1 MKHKPFTRILS
12 LLLAVATLASLLT
25 FPASAAT
32 LNNSGSVTIQYL
44 GRKEYLSKSTGG
56 SLSGSS
62 WTYTSNDGLTGTA
75 YCVNWGLAAVSP
87 SKSLTLQEYNR
98 NPQTMGVFANGYP
111 NRTLA
116 QFKELHQDDVRGIA
130 SLTEEEYKYA
140 TQVAVWASCGQLSV
154 PGTAFNAGRAA
165 LVEPTSDAQQIRV
178 YDSIKAMLR
187 LAQGW
192 TKNLYTGMSVRAE
205 EDKDIRGVEVLNE
218 YGLEGA
224 AADHEDGIKK
234 ETINGREYY
243 TRVMY
248 VSSATSTWID
258 GYTTKVYSTDAP
270 QGTIFVAENNSP
282 LETVQENGATCYKV
296 DTSTLRDTN
305 LNSNGAEYYGA
316 FKVCIPVDTA
326 ASEGSFTIKA
336 TGGVGQFNLFLAY
349 NPSATEQSYIVSDP
363 GYTTLDAQAT
373 FKWSG
378 SDIPE
383 NASLQI
389 VKAGAGGSPLEGASF
404 TLTGSG
410 GTVVTGTTDRNGQ
423 VAWTDLP
430 ADETYT
436 LTETSAPDGYQI
448 IAPMNVTLTA
458 GRTEYLTV
466 TDEVERGFTIKKIDA
481 QNRASLQGAVFVFE
495 QIDGTY
501 KTTGTTGFDGTISF
515 EGDELPYGSYR
526 VWEQSAPQGYQKD
539 TRVETVKWDG
549 TRDVTLTFENVRDI
563 GLTIV
568 KKDAY
573 TGVSLPNATF
583 DVYADGQLIT
593 SVTTNDAGEAYV
605 TGIKKEA
612 YIEIVE
618 TSAPTGYVLD
628 QTPHGIHID
637 PYDPA
642 IQNDPVLTVVNH
654 SKASLRIIK
663 MDQQSGNRLPGATF
677 EIYKDTELFDIKT
690 TNDNGEILLYD
701 LEPGTYLVKEVA
713 TDDEH
718 VVDSTPQQIELKAGQ
733 TATQELVFFNSKKP
747 GIHLIKVDSITMKSL
762 PNVRF
767 EFKLVGGSYRQE
779 FVTDINGEIDL
790 SKLTP
795 GAYEVR
801 ELEAPDGYLIDD
813 AVRVVQIN
821 PDEDASFVFTN
832 TPMPSL
838 KLIKTSSDGSRLA
851 GVHFRIARIEDG
863 THYLDRITDEN
874 GEINISDLEPGVYSV
889 KETATVSDHIL
900 DTREYHVELF
910 PGQTSTITIENQ
922 KRPNLIVYKKDAD
935 TGEPIPGTIFL
946 VKAADGHSVDEIK
959 TDSEGKATL
968 DNLLPGVY
976 EISEKSVPSP
986 WLMDADPQLVTLYPN
1001 RDHTVYFENHK
1012 KPTLT
1017 INKVDSVTGSPI
1029 QGAKFQVWYGSNST
1043 TTGELNSLGVFYS
1056 NASGQIVID
1065 NLRDGWYKVTEL
1077 EPAAGFTIKQPA
1089 TQEFYIKG
1097 GESKTVV
1104 FENTPL
1110 NAIVVE
1116 KYDSVTGE
1124 ALPGCTFQ
1132 LKYLGGTSGTGGT
1145 AIGTKVTGINGTA
1158 IWTGLKPGTYVL
1170 EEVDPADGYS
1180 IIQSSETIFLADSG
1194 EQSVVTVRFT
1204 NMPDGTLLIRKVCS
1218 VNPSVTLQDAEF
1230 KITYADG
1237 SVVGDSN
1244 GIYRTDENGEI
1255 RIPGLKP
1262 GKSVV
1267 VTETR
1272 APAGFILDTQSQT
1285 IQIQE
1290 GKTVSLTFK
1299 NQPQGQL
1306 IVQKRDSLTG
1316 QPLSGAEFRITTAA
1330 GCEVGLDGVIGTST
1344 LTQNGLFTTDSNG
1357 EIRITNLAP
1366 GAYVLTEVKAP
1377 AGYVMDTPSTN
1388 VVIGSG
1394 GDTQTVIVT
1403 NTPKGNLV
1411 VEKYDSVTKQPLSG
1425 AQFKITSANGELTPD
1440 NEGLTSSNGLYTTD
1454 ANGQIVLSKL
1464 NPDTYIVTEVK
1475 APDNYQI
1482 DPTPQTVVVNAADT
1496 QTIRFYDDPLCT
1508 LTILKRDAVT
1518 QQPLKGA
1525 EFTVKASDGR
1535 TIGRYTTGTDGTVTV
1550 SGLTPN
1556 ATYVVSETKA
1566 PTGYVLDETPKNIVV
1581 RSGAANTLIF
1591 DDEPATTLIIRKFIE
1606 GTENEPL
1613 SGVAFKVVDGSGAA
1627 VGPDD
1632 GIYYTDKAGEIV
1644 LEGIEPGTTVIA
1656 REIKTVEG
1664 YVLDGTPQ
1672 DILIKAGTVQQLTF
1686 WNKKAGTLVIQKK
1699 DSVSGA
1705 LISGAQFQLTY
1716 ANGGYVDN
1724 DNGHLSS
1731 NGLYTTD
1738 ANGEIRISGITGT
1751 VVAKEIQP
1759 APGYVI
1765 NSATQT
1771 QTVTVNPM
1779 DTQTLVFLNEPLC
1792 SLTLTK
1798 LDSVTGKPVPGTVF
1812 AVKDGNGTLLG
1823 SYTTGSDGT
1832 VTVTGLVPGTTVV
1845 VTETK
1850 VPSGYVLNSTP
1861 QTITV
1866 KNGSNTVS
1874 SGITGTVGG
1883 TTNGNTGGGND
1894 LTFENDPTMTLT
1906 IHKYIEGTAN
1916 EPLAGVAFKVVD
1928 GSGAP
1933 VGPGDGT
1940 FYTNAAG
1947 EIVIEGL
1954 EPGAVITAREIKTV
1968 EGFVLDGTP
1977 KTVKITAGP
1986 QAPELIFWNQRAGT
2000 LVIQKKDSLTGKPLA
2015 DVEFQLT
2022 YANGGYVDNANG
2034 HLSSNGLYTTDA
2046 NGEIRISG
2054 VTGTIVATETRTIP
2068 GYTIDQATKTQTVT
2082 VNPDDTQ
2089 TLVFYNTPGTTLT
2102 IQKYVDGTTN
2112 PIQGVAFLV
2121 TDSSGQYVGPNNG
2134 EYVTDKNGQIVITGL
2149 TPGITITAKET
2160 RTADGY
2166 VLDTTPQSILI
2177 KEGQGQT
2184 LTFFNKAEGGL
2195 ELIKVSESD
2204 TTRRI
2209 PGTTFEIRKMDGALV
2224 ETVTTGDNGRVH
2236 VNLDAGDYYAV
2247 EIEAAQGFKLDDTP
2261 HYFTVTDGKTTT
2273 LTVKNK
2279 PFSGILIHKTDSV
2292 TGKGIY
2298 GVTFLLY
2305 DSTNTPIGQYTSD
2318 NSGYVYIENLT
2329 TSGRYYLRE
2338 LENEG
2343 YVPDTQMKTVYVT
2356 AGETTLIEWKN
2367 IPITAQIQITKKSA
2381 DYNSTNGLPAGTLLE
2396 GAVFEIYDKA
2406 GNLVDTIK
2414 SDSRGLAS
2422 SKPLP
2427 LGRYTIREVQ
2437 APANYGVS
2445 DQELTAYL
2453 EHEGQIVRFEVTN
2466 KSLTTGVSI
2475 TKTGPK
2481 EAMAGQPVNYV
2492 LSGIA
2497 NTSNVRLDNF
2507 YWRDTLP
2514 AQVRLETV
2522 VTGTYNFPGTY
2533 KITYR
2538 VNGGEYR
2545 TLADNLSTSKNYTL
2559 AASPAA
2565 LGLAANE
2572 RVTEIMFVFGQ
2583 APAGFAQVEKPQIK
2597 CTAIAG
2603 LTAGSSFVNIADV
2616 GGTYNGVWVQAISR
2630 WVTTVYGKPTPLPKT
2645 GY

>member
-1 MKHKPFTRILS
+1 MKHKPFTRFLS
-12 LLLAVATLASLLT
+12 LLLVVATLASLFTL
-25 FPASAAT
+25 PASAAS
-32 LNNSGSVTIQYL
+32 LNGSGTVNIQYL
-44 GRKEYLSKSTGG
+44 GRHEYLSKSTGG

-62 WTYTSNDGLTGTA
+62 WSYTSNDGLTGTA
-75 YCVNWGLAAVSP
+75 YCVNWGLSAVSP
-87 SKSLTLQEYNR
+87 NKALTLQEYDR

-111 NRTLA
+111 MRTLE
-116 QFKELHQDDVRGIA
+116 QFKELHPDDVRGIA
-130 SLTEEEYKYA
+130 SLTEDEYKYA

-154 PGTAFNAGRAA
+154 PGTSFTAGRAA
-165 LVEPTSDAQQIRV
+165 LVEPTSDAQKIRV
-178 YDSIKAMLR
+178 YDSVKAMLKYS
-187 LAQGW
+187 AHW
-192 TKNLYTGMSVRAE
+192 TKNLYTGLSIRAE
-205 EDKDIRGVEVLNE
+205 EDKDVRGVEVLNE

-224 AADHEDGIKK
+224 AADNEDGIKK
-234 ETINGREYY
+234 ETINGKEYY
-243 TRVMY
+243 TRLMY
-248 VSSATSTWID
+248 LASATSTWID
-258 GYTTKVYSTDAP
+258 GRMTKVYSTDAP

-296 DTSTLRDTN
+296 DTSRAHNTN
-305 LNSNGAEYYGA
+305 LNSNGEEYYGT
-316 FKVCIPVDTA
+316 FKVCIPVDNA
-326 ASEGSFTIKA
+326 AAEGSFTIKA
-336 TGGVGQFNLFLAY
+336 IGGVAQYNLFLAY
-349 NPSATEQSYIVSDP
+349 NPSASEQSYIVADP
-363 GYTTLDAQAT
+363 GYTTLEAQAP

-378 SDIPE
+378 SDLPE

-389 VKAGAGGSPLEGASF
+389 VKAGAGGAPLEGAEF

-410 GTVVTGTTDRNGQ
+410 GTTVSGTSDRNGQ
-423 VAWTDLP
+423 IVWTDLP

-436 LTETSAPDGYQI
+436 LTETAAPEGYQV
-448 IAPMNVTLTA
+448 IAPMNITLTA
-458 GRTEYLTV
+458 GRTEYVTV
-466 TDEVERGFTIKKIDA
+466 TDETNKGFTIKKVDA
-481 QNRASLQGAVFVFE
+481 QNKASLQGAVFVFE
-495 QIDGTY
+495 QIDGSY
-501 KTTGTTGFDGTISF
+501 KTTGITGFDGTVSF
-515 EGDELPYGSYR
+515 QGDELPYGSYR
-526 VWEQSAPQGYQKD
+526 VTEQSAPEGYQKD
-539 TRVETVKWDG
+539 TRVETVEWDG
-549 TRDVTLTFENVRDI
+549 TKDVTITFENVRDI

-568 KKDAY
+568 KKDGD
-573 TGVSLPNATF
+573 TGVSLPGATF
-583 DVYADGQLIT
+583 DVFADGEKIT

-605 TGIKKEA
+605 YGIKKEA
-612 YIEIVE
+612 YIEVVE
-618 TSAPTGYVLD
+618 TAAPTGYVLD
-628 QTPHGIHID
+628 KTPHGIHID
-637 PYDPA
+637 AYDPA
-642 IQNDPVLTVVNH
+642 IQDDPVLTVVNH

-663 MDQQSGNRLPGATF
+663 MDRQSGDWLPGVTF
-677 EIYKDTELFDIKT
+677 EIYKDTELFDTKT

-718 VVDSTPQQIELKAGQ
+718 VITAAPQQIELKAGQ

-747 GIHLIKVDSITMKSL
+747 GIHLVKVDSVTMKSL

-779 FVTDINGEIDL
+779 FTTDINGEIDL

-795 GAYEVR
+795 GVYEVR

-813 AVRVVQIN
+813 AVWVVQID

-832 TPMPSL
+832 TPKPSFR
-838 KLIKTSSDGSRLA
+838 LIKTSSDGSRLG
-851 GVHFRIARIEDG
+851 GVHFRIAKVEDG

-874 GEINISDLEPGVYSV
+874 GEINITDLEPGVYSV
-889 KETATVSDHIL
+889 KETATVSDHIIDL
-900 DTREYHVELF
+900 REYHVELF

-922 KRPNLIVYKKDAD
+922 KRPDLIVYKKDAD
-935 TGEPIPGTIFL
+935 TGEPIPNTVFL
-946 VKAADGHSVDEIK
+946 VKAADGHSIDEIK

-968 DNLLPGVY
+968 SNLLPGVY
-976 EISEKSVPSP
+976 EISEKSVPAP
-986 WLMDADPQLVTLYPN
+986 WLMDAPPQLVTLYAN
-1001 RDHTVYFENHK
+1001 REHTVYFENHK

-1029 QGAKFQVWYGSNST
+1029 KGAKFQVWYGSNST
-1043 TTGELNSLGVFYS
+1043 TTGELNSLGVFFS
-1056 NASGQIVID
+1056 DANGQIVID
-1065 NLRDGWYKVTEL
+1065 DLRDGWYKVTEL

-1110 NAIVVE
+1110 NGIVVE

-1145 AIGTKVTGINGTA
+1145 AIGTKVTGKNGTA

-1204 NMPDGTLLIRKVCS
+1204 NAPDGTLLIRKVCS

-1230 KITYADG
+1230 KVVYADG

-1285 IQIQE
+1285 VQIQE
-1290 GKTVSLTFK
+1290 GKTVFLTFK
-1299 NQPQGQL
+1299 NQPKGQL

-1316 QPLSGAEFRITTAA
+1316 QPLPGAEFRVTTAA

-1366 GAYVLTEVKAP
+1366 GAYVLTETKAP
-1377 AGYVMDTPSTN
+1377 AGYVMDAPSTN
-1388 VVIGSG
+1388 VVIGAN

-1403 NTPKGNLV
+1403 NTPKGGLI

-1425 AQFKITSANGELTPD
+1425 AQFKIMNANGELTPD

-1454 ANGQIVLSKL
+1454 VNGQIVLSKL
-1464 NPDTYIVTEVK
+1464 LPGTYVVSEVK
-1475 APDNYQI
+1475 APDNYQA
-1482 DPTPQTVVVNAADT
+1482 DPTPQTVVVNAGDT
-1496 QTIRFYDDPLCT
+1496 QTLRFYDDPLCT

-1518 QQPLKGA
+1518 QKPLKGA
-1525 EFTVKASDGR
+1525 EFTVKDSEGR
-1535 TIGRYTTGTDGTVTV
+1535 NIGRYTTGADGTVTV

-1556 ATYVVSETKA
+1556 GTYVVSETKA
-1566 PTGYVLDETPKNIVV
+1566 PTGYIKDETPKNIVV
-1581 RSGAANTLIF
+1581 RSGVANTLTF

-1613 SGVAFKVVDGSGAA
+1613 SGVAFKVVDGNGGA

-1644 LEGIEPGTTVIA
+1644 LEGLEPGTTVKV

-1672 DILIKAGTVQQLTF
+1672 DILIKAGEAQQLTF
-1686 WNKKAGTLVIQKK
+1686 WNKRAGTLVIQKK
-1699 DSVSGA
+1699 DSVTGA
-1705 LISGAQFQLTY
+1705 FIAGAQFQVTY

-1738 ANGEIRISGITGT
+1738 DKGEIRIYGITGT
-1751 VVAKEIQP
+1751 VVVKETKP

-1765 NSATQT
+1765 DQSTQT
-1771 QTVTVNPM
+1771 QTVTVNPL
-1779 DTQTLVFLNEPLC
+1779 DTQTLTFLNEPLC

-1798 LDSVTGKPVPGTVF
+1798 LDSVTGKPIPGTEFTVR
-1812 AVKDGNGTLLG
+1812 DGNGTVLG
-1823 SYTTGSDGT
+1823 RYTTGKDGT
-1832 VTVTGLVPGTTVV
+1832 VTITGLVPGSTVV

-1861 QTITV
+1861 QTIIV
-1866 KNGSNTVS
+1866 KNGSNSVNS
-1874 SGITGTVGG
+1874 GTVGG
-1883 TTNGNTGGGND
+1883 TTNGNTGGSTNVGGGTNGGND
-1894 LTFENDPTMTLT
+1894 LVFENDP
-1906 IHKYIEGTAN
+1906 I
-1916 EPLAGVAFKVVD
+1916 
-1928 GSGAP
+1928 
-1933 VGPGDGT
+1933 GT
-1940 FYTNAAG
+1940 F
-1947 EIVIEGL
+1947 
-1954 EPGAVITAREIKTV
+1954 
-1968 EGFVLDGTP
+1968 
-1977 KTVKITAGP
+1977 
-1986 QAPELIFWNQRAGT
+1986 
-2000 LVIQKKDSLTGKPLA
+2000 
-2015 DVEFQLT
+2015 
-2022 YANGGYVDNANG
+2022 
-2034 HLSSNGLYTTDA
+2034 
-2046 NGEIRISG
+2046 
-2054 VTGTIVATETRTIP
+2054 
-2068 GYTIDQATKTQTVT
+2068 
-2082 VNPDDTQ
+2082 
-2089 TLVFYNTPGTTLT
+2089 
-2102 IQKYVDGTTN
+2102 
-2112 PIQGVAFLV
+2112 
-2121 TDSSGQYVGPNNG
+2121 
-2134 EYVTDKNGQIVITGL
+2134 
-2149 TPGITITAKET
+2149 
-2160 RTADGY
+2160 
-2166 VLDTTPQSILI
+2166 
-2177 KEGQGQT
+2177 
-2184 LTFFNKAEGGL
+2184 
-2195 ELIKVSESD
+2195 ELIKVVEGNKEK
-2204 TTRRI
+2204 RI
-2209 PGTTFEIRKMDGALV
+2209 PNVTFEIRRASDDALV
-2224 ETVTTGDNGRVH
+2224 ETVTTGSDGRVSLK
-2236 VNLDAGDYYAV
+2236 LDAGDYYAV
-2247 EIEAAQGFKLDDTP
+2247 ETEAAKGFKLDATR
-2261 HYFTVTDGKTTT
+2261 HYFTMKNGKNTT
-2273 LTVKNK
+2273 LTVENK

-2292 TGKGIY
+2292 TGKGLQ

-2305 DSTNTPIGQYTSD
+2305 DSANTPVGQYTSD

-2329 TSGRYYLRE
+2329 VSGRYYLRE

-2356 AGETTLIEWKN
+2356 AGETTLVEWKN
-2367 IPITAQIQITKKSA
+2367 IPITAQIQIVKKSA
-2381 DYNSTNGLPAGTLLE
+2381 DYNSTNGLPAGTPLE

-2414 SDSRGLAS
+2414 SDNRGLAS

-2427 LGRYTIREVQ
+2427 LGRYTIREVK

-2445 DQELTAYL
+2445 DTELTAYL
-2453 EHEGQIVRFEVTN
+2453 EHEGQILRFEVTN

-2475 TKTGPK
+2475 TKAGPK
-2481 EAMAGQPVNYV
+2481 EATAGQPVNYV

-2497 NTSNVRLDNF
+2497 NNSNVMLQSF

-2514 AQVRLETV
+2514 AQVRLNTV
-2522 VTGTYNFPGTY
+2522 VTGTYNFPGVY

-2545 TLADNLSTSKNYTL
+2545 TLADNLNTQKNYTL
-2559 AASPAA
+2559 QASPAA

-2572 RVTEIMFVFGQ
+2572 RVTEVMFVFGQ

-2597 CTAIAG
+2597 CTAVAG

-2616 GGTYNGVWVQAISR
+2616 GGVYNGVWVQAISR

>member
-1 MKHKPFTRILS
+1 MKHKPLTRILS
-12 LLLAVATLASLLT
+12 LLLAVATLVSLLAV
-25 FPASAAT
+25 PASAAS
-32 LNNSGSVTIQYL
+32 LGGSGTVTIQQAGY
-44 GRKEYLSKSTGG
+44 GNYLSKSTGG
-56 SLSGSS
+56 SIGGGY
-62 WTYTSNDGLTGTA
+62 WKYTSNDGLTGTA
-75 YCVNWGLAAVSP
+75 YCVNWGLKGVSP
-87 SKSLTLQEYNR
+87 SKSLTIQEYNH

-116 QFKELHQDDVRGIA
+116 QFKELHADEVRGIA
-130 SLTEEEYKYA
+130 SLTEDEYKYA
-140 TQVAVWASCGQLSV
+140 TQLAVWASCGQLAV
-154 PGTAFNAGRAA
+154 PGTSFTAGRAS
-165 LVEPTSDAQQIRV
+165 LVEPTADAQKIRV
-178 YDSIKAMLR
+178 YDSVKVMLKYSTH
-187 LAQGW
+187 W
-192 TKNLYTGMSVRAE
+192 TKNLHTGLSIRAE
-205 EDKDIRGVEVLNE
+205 EDRDVRGVEVLNE

-224 AADHEDGIKK
+224 AADNEDGIKK
-234 ETINGREYY
+234 ETIGGKEYY
-243 TRVMY
+243 TRTMY
-248 VSSATSTWID
+248 VASATSTWID
-258 GYTTKVYSTDAP
+258 GRTTKVYSTDAP

-296 DTSTLRDTN
+296 DTSRSRNTN
-305 LNSNGAEYYGA
+305 LNSNGEEYYGA
-316 FKVCIPVDTA
+316 FKVCVPVDNTA
-326 ASEGSFTIKA
+326 AEGSFTIKA
-336 TGGVGQFNLFLAY
+336 TGGVAQYNLFLAY
-349 NPSATEQSYIVSDP
+349 NPSASEQSYIISDP
-363 GYTTLDAQAT
+363 GYVTLEAQAP

-378 SDIPE
+378 TDAPE

-389 VKAGAGGSPLEGASF
+389 VKAGAGGAPLEGASF

-410 GTVVTGTTDRNGQ
+410 GTTVSGTSDRNGQ
-423 VAWTDLP
+423 IIWTDLP

-436 LTETSAPDGYQI
+436 LTETAAPEGYQI
-448 IAPMNVTLTA
+448 IAPMNITLTA
-458 GRTEYLTV
+458 GRTEYVTV
-466 TDEVERGFTIKKIDA
+466 TDETNRGFTIKKVDA
-481 QNRASLQGAVFVFE
+481 QNKASLQGAVFVFE

-501 KTTGTTGFDGTISF
+501 KTTGITGFDGTISF
-515 EGDELPYGSYR
+515 QGDELPYGSYR
-526 VWEQSAPQGYQKD
+526 VTEQSAPEGYQKD
-539 TRVETVKWDG
+539 TRVETVEWDG
-549 TRDVTLTFENVRDI
+549 TRDVTITFENVRDI

-568 KKDAY
+568 KKDGY
-573 TGVSLPNATF
+573 TGVSLPGATF
-583 DVYADGQLIT
+583 DVFADGEKIT

-618 TSAPTGYVLD
+618 TAAPTGYVLD
-628 QTPHGIHID
+628 KTPHGIHID
-637 PYDPA
+637 AYDPA
-642 IQNDPVLTVVNH
+642 IQDDPVLTVVNY

-663 MDQQSGNRLPGATF
+663 YDQQSGSKLPGVTF
-677 EIYKDTELFDIKT
+677 EIYKDTELFDTKT
-690 TNDNGEILLYD
+690 TNDDGEILLYD

-718 VVDSTPQQIELKAGQ
+718 VITSTPQQIELKAGQ

-747 GIHLIKVDSITMKSL
+747 GIHLVKVDSVTMKSL

-801 ELEAPDGYLIDD
+801 ELEAPDGYVIDD
-813 AVRVVQIN
+813 AVRVVQID

-832 TPMPSL
+832 TPKPSFR
-838 KLIKTSSDGSRLA
+838 LIKTSADGSRLG
-851 GVHFRIARIEDG
+851 GVHFRIAKVEDG
-863 THYLDRITDEN
+863 THYLDRITDDN
-874 GEINISDLEPGVYSV
+874 GEINITDLEPGVYSV

-900 DTREYHVELF
+900 DVREYHVELF
-910 PGQTSTITIENQ
+910 PGQTSTLTIENQ

-935 TGEPIPGTIFL
+935 TGEPIPNTIFL

-959 TDSEGKATL
+959 TDSEGKAVL
-968 DNLLPGVY
+968 SNLLPGVY
-976 EISEKSVPSP
+976 EISEKSVPAP
-986 WLMDADPQLVTLYPN
+986 WLMDAPPQLVTLYAN
-1001 RDHTVYFENHK
+1001 REHTVNFQNHK

-1029 QGAKFQVWYGSNST
+1029 QGAKFQVWYGSNNTS
-1043 TTGELNSLGVFYS
+1043 TGELNSLGVFFS
-1056 NASGQIVID
+1056 DANGQIVID

-1110 NAIVVE
+1110 NGIVVE
-1116 KYDSVTGE
+1116 KYDSVTGA

-1145 AIGTKVTGINGTA
+1145 AIGTKVTGKNGTA

-1204 NMPDGTLLIRKVCS
+1204 NAPDGTLLIRKVCS

-1230 KITYADG
+1230 KVAYADG

-1255 RIPGLKP
+1255 RILGLKP

-1267 VTETR
+1267 VTEVR

-1299 NQPQGQL
+1299 NQPKGQL

-1316 QPLSGAEFRITTAA
+1316 QPLPGAEFRITTAA

-1366 GAYVLTEVKAP
+1366 GAYVLTETKAP
-1377 AGYVMDTPSTN
+1377 AGYVMDAPSTN
-1388 VVIGSG
+1388 VVIGAN

-1403 NTPKGNLV
+1403 NTPKGGLII
-1411 VEKYDSVTKQPLSG
+1411 EKYDSVTKQPLTG
-1425 AQFKITSANGELTPD
+1425 AQFKITNANGELTPD

-1454 ANGQIVLSKL
+1454 AGGQIVLSKL
-1464 NPDTYIVTEVK
+1464 LPGTYVVSEVK
-1475 APDNYQI
+1475 APDNYQA
-1482 DPTPQTVVVNAADT
+1482 DPTPQTVVVNAGDT
-1496 QTIRFYDDPLCT
+1496 QTLRFYDDPLCT

-1518 QQPLKGA
+1518 QKPLKGT
-1525 EFTVKASDGR
+1525 EFTVKDSEGR
-1535 TIGRYTTGTDGTVTV
+1535 NIGRYVTGTDGTVTV

-1556 ATYVVSETKA
+1556 GTYVVSESKA
-1566 PTGYVLDETPKNIVV
+1566 PTGYIKDETPKNIVV
-1581 RSGAANTLIF
+1581 RSGVANSLTF

-1613 SGVAFKVVDGSGAA
+1613 SGVAFKVVDGNGGAI
-1627 VGPDD
+1627 GPDD

-1644 LEGIEPGTTVIA
+1644 LEDLEPGSTVKV

-1672 DILIKAGTVQQLTF
+1672 DILIKAGEAQQLTF
-1686 WNKKAGTLVIQKK
+1686 WNKRAGTLVIQKK

-1705 LISGAQFQLTY
+1705 LIPGAQFQVTY

-1738 ANGEIRISGITGT
+1738 DKGEIRISGITGT
-1751 VVAKEIQP
+1751 VVVKETKP

-1765 NSATQT
+1765 DQSTQT
-1771 QTVTVNPM
+1771 QTVTVNPL
-1779 DTQTLVFLNEPLC
+1779 DTQTLTFLNEPLC

-1798 LDSVTGKPVPGTVF
+1798 LDSVTGKPIPGTEFTVR
-1812 AVKDGNGTLLG
+1812 DGSGTVLG
-1823 SYTTGSDGT
+1823 RYTTGKDGT
-1832 VTVTGLVPGTTVV
+1832 VTVTGLVPGSTVV

-1850 VPSGYVLNSTP
+1850 VPDGYVLNSTP
-1861 QTITV
+1861 QTIIV
-1866 KNGSNTVS
+1866 KNGSNSVNS
-1874 SGITGTVGG
+1874 GTVGG
-1883 TTNGNTGGGND
+1883 TTNGNTGGSTNAGGGTNGGND
-1894 LTFENDPTMTLT
+1894 LVFENDP
-1906 IHKYIEGTAN
+1906 I
-1916 EPLAGVAFKVVD
+1916 
-1928 GSGAP
+1928 
-1933 VGPGDGT
+1933 GT
-1940 FYTNAAG
+1940 F
-1947 EIVIEGL
+1947 
-1954 EPGAVITAREIKTV
+1954 
-1968 EGFVLDGTP
+1968 
-1977 KTVKITAGP
+1977 
-1986 QAPELIFWNQRAGT
+1986 
-2000 LVIQKKDSLTGKPLA
+2000 
-2015 DVEFQLT
+2015 
-2022 YANGGYVDNANG
+2022 
-2034 HLSSNGLYTTDA
+2034 
-2046 NGEIRISG
+2046 
-2054 VTGTIVATETRTIP
+2054 
-2068 GYTIDQATKTQTVT
+2068 
-2082 VNPDDTQ
+2082 
-2089 TLVFYNTPGTTLT
+2089 
-2102 IQKYVDGTTN
+2102 
-2112 PIQGVAFLV
+2112 
-2121 TDSSGQYVGPNNG
+2121 
-2134 EYVTDKNGQIVITGL
+2134 
-2149 TPGITITAKET
+2149 
-2160 RTADGY
+2160 
-2166 VLDTTPQSILI
+2166 
-2177 KEGQGQT
+2177 
-2184 LTFFNKAEGGL
+2184 
-2195 ELIKVSESD
+2195 ELIKVVEGNKEK
-2204 TTRRI
+2204 RI
-2209 PGTTFEIRKMDGALV
+2209 PNVTFEIRRASDDALV
-2224 ETVTTGDNGRVH
+2224 ETVTTGSDGRVSLK
-2236 VNLDAGDYYAV
+2236 LDAGDYYAV
-2247 EIEAAQGFKLDDTP
+2247 ETEAAKGFKLDATR
-2261 HYFTVTDGKTTT
+2261 HYFTMKNGKNTT
-2273 LTVKNK
+2273 LTVENK

-2292 TGKGIY
+2292 TGKGIQ

-2305 DSTNTPIGQYTSD
+2305 DSANTPIGQYTSD

-2329 TSGRYYLRE
+2329 VSGRYYLRE

-2356 AGETTLIEWKN
+2356 AGETTLVEWKN
-2367 IPITAQIQITKKSA
+2367 IPITAQIQIVKKSA

-2414 SDSRGLAS
+2414 SDQRGLAS

-2427 LGRYTIREVQ
+2427 LGRYTIRETK

-2445 DQELTAYL
+2445 GQELTAYL
-2453 EHEGQIVRFEVTN
+2453 EHEGQILRFEVTN

-2497 NTSNVRLDNF
+2497 NNSNVMLQSF

-2514 AQVRLETV
+2514 AQVRLNTI
-2522 VTGTYNFPGTY
+2522 VTGTYNFPGVY

-2545 TLADNLSTSKNYTL
+2545 TLADNLSTQKNYTL
-2559 AASPAA
+2559 QASPAA

-2572 RVTEIMFVFGQ
+2572 RVTEVMFVFGQ

-2597 CTAIAG
+2597 CTAVAG

-2616 GGTYNGVWVQAISR
+2616 GGVYNGVWVQAISR

>member
-1 MKHKPFTRILS
+1 MKHKPLTRILS
-12 LLLAVATLASLLT
+12 LLLVVATLFSLLAV
-25 FPASAAT
+25 PASAAS
-32 LNNSGSVTIQYL
+32 LNGSGSVTIQQAGY
-44 GRKEYLSKSTGG
+44 GNYLSKSTGG
-56 SLSGSS
+56 SIGGGY
-62 WTYTSNDGLTGTA
+62 WKYTSNDGLTGTA
-75 YCVNWGLAAVSP
+75 YCVNWGLKGVSP
-87 SKSLTLQEYNR
+87 SKSLTIQEYNR

-116 QFKELHQDDVRGIA
+116 QFKELHADEVRGIA
-130 SLTEEEYKYA
+130 SLTEDEYKYA
-140 TQVAVWASCGQLSV
+140 TQLAVWASCGQLAVS
-154 PGTAFNAGRAA
+154 GTSFTAGRAS
-165 LVEPTSDAQQIRV
+165 LVEPTADAQQIRV
-178 YDSIKAMLR
+178 YDSVKIMLKYS
-187 LAQGW
+187 AHW
-192 TKNLYTGMSVRAE
+192 TKNLHTGLSIRAE
-205 EDKDIRGVEVLNE
+205 EERDVRGVEVLNE

-349 NPSATEQSYIVSDP
+349 NPSASEQSYIVSDP

-436 LTETSAPDGYQI
+436 LTEASAPDGYQI

-612 YIEIVE
+612 HIEIVE

-642 IQNDPVLTVVNH
+642 IQDDPVLTVVNH

-663 MDQQSGNRLPGATF
+663 YDQQSGSKLPGVTF
-677 EIYKDTELFDIKT
+677 EIYKDTELFDTRT

-718 VVDSTPQQIELKAGQ
+718 VVNSTPQQIELKAGQ

-747 GIHLIKVDSITMKSL
+747 GIHLVKVDSVTMKSL

-767 EFKLVGGSYRQE
+767 EFKLIGGSYRQE

-863 THYLDRITDEN
+863 THYLDRITDEK

-935 TGEPIPGTIFL
+935 TGKPIPNTVFL
-946 VKAADGHSVDEIK
+946 VKAVDGHSVDEIK
-959 TDSEGKATL
+959 TDSTGKATL
-968 DNLLPGVY
+968 SNLLPGVY

-986 WLMDADPQLVTLYPN
+986 WLMDAAPQLVTLYAN
-1001 RDHTVYFENHK
+1001 REHSVYFENHK

-1017 INKVDSVTGSPI
+1017 INKVDSITGSPI

-1194 EQSVVTVRFT
+1194 EQSVVTVRFS
-1204 NMPDGTLLIRKVCS
+1204 NMPDGNLLIRKVCA
-1218 VNPSVTLQDAEF
+1218 VNPSVTLQNAEF
-1230 KITYADG
+1230 KVMYADG
-1237 SVVGDSN
+1237 TLIGDSN
-1244 GIYRTDENGEI
+1244 GIFRTDENGEI
-1255 RIPGLKP
+1255 LITGLKP

-1272 APAGFILDTQSQT
+1272 APDGFLIDTQSQT

-1299 NQPQGQL
+1299 NQPKGAI

-1316 QPLSGAEFRITTAA
+1316 HPLAGAQFRITTAA

-1377 AGYVMDTPSTN
+1377 AGYVMDAPSTN

-1425 AQFKITSANGELTPD
+1425 AQFKITSANGALTPD

-1535 TIGRYTTGTDGTVTV
+1535 TIGRYTTGMDGTVTV

-1581 RSGAANTLIF
+1581 RSGAANTMIF

-1644 LEGIEPGTTVIA
+1644 LDGLEPGTTVIV

-1686 WNKKAGTLVIQKK
+1686 WNKRAGTLVIQKK
-1699 DSVSGA
+1699 DSVTGA
-1705 LISGAQFQLTY
+1705 LIAGAQFQVTY

-1738 ANGEIRISGITGT
+1738 DKGEIRISGITGT
-1751 VVAKEIQP
+1751 VVVKETKP

-1765 NSATQT
+1765 DQSTQT
-1771 QTVTVNPM
+1771 QTVTVNPL
-1779 DTQTLVFLNEPLC
+1779 DTQTLTFLNEPLC

-1798 LDSVTGKPVPGTVF
+1798 LDSVTGKPVPGTEF
-1812 AVKDGNGTLLG
+1812 TVKDGNGTVLG
-1823 SYTTGSDGT
+1823 RYTTGKDGT
-1832 VTVTGLVPGTTVV
+1832 VTVTGLVPGSTVV

-1850 VPSGYVLNSTP
+1850 VPDGYVLNPTP
-1861 QTITV
+1861 QTIIV
-1866 KNGSNTVS
+1866 KNGSNSVNS
-1874 SGITGTVGG
+1874 GTVGG
-1883 TTNGNTGGGND
+1883 TTNGNTGGTTNVGGGTNGGND
-1894 LTFENDPTMTLT
+1894 LTFENDPKTRLV
-1906 IHKYIEGTAN
+1906 IEKYITGTTTPLKGVTFLVTESNGQVLGSAN
-1916 EPLAGVAFKVVD
+1916 GE
-1928 GSGAP
+1928 
-1933 VGPGDGT
+1933 
-1940 FYTNAAG
+1940 YTTDENG
-1947 EIVIEGL
+1947 RIVIEGL
-1954 EPGAVITAREIKTV
+1954 EPGVTIVAKEIRT
-1968 EGFVLDGTP
+1968 LDGYLLDTTP
-1977 KTVKITAGP
+1977 KT
-1986 QAPELIFWNQRAGT
+1986 
-2000 LVIQKKDSLTGKPLA
+2000 IQIKVG
-2015 DVEFQLT
+2015 
-2022 YANGGYVDNANG
+2022 
-2034 HLSSNGLYTTDA
+2034 DA
-2046 NGEIRISG
+2046 
-2054 VTGTIVATETRTIP
+2054 
-2068 GYTIDQATKTQTVT
+2068 
-2082 VNPDDTQ
+2082 Q
-2089 TLVFYNTPGTTLT
+2089 TLKFYNTP
-2102 IQKYVDGTTN
+2102 V
-2112 PIQGVAFLV
+2112 
-2121 TDSSGQYVGPNNG
+2121 
-2134 EYVTDKNGQIVITGL
+2134 
-2149 TPGITITAKET
+2149 
-2160 RTADGY
+2160 
-2166 VLDTTPQSILI
+2166 
-2177 KEGQGQT
+2177 
-2184 LTFFNKAEGGL
+2184 GGL
-2195 ELIKVSESD
+2195 ELIKVNEADKSQ
-2204 TTRRI
+2204 RI
-2209 PGTTFEIRKMDGALV
+2209 PNTTFEIRRMDGGLV
-2224 ETVTTGDNGRVH
+2224 DTVTTDKQGRAH
-2236 VNLDAGDYYAV
+2236 LDLDAGDYYAV
-2247 EIEAAQGFKLDDTP
+2247 EIEAAKGFKLDATP
-2261 HYFTVTDGKTTT
+2261 TYFTIQDGKATTVT
-2273 LTVKNK
+2273 ITNK

-2292 TGKGIY
+2292 TGKGIQ

-2329 TSGRYYLRE
+2329 VSGRYYLRE

-2367 IPITAQIQITKKSA
+2367 IPITAQIQIVKKSA

-2414 SDSRGLAS
+2414 SDNRGLAS

-2427 LGRYTIREVQ
+2427 LGRYTIRETK

-2445 DQELTAYL
+2445 DTELTAYL
-2453 EHEGQIVRFEVTN
+2453 EHEGQILRFEVTN

-2497 NTSNVRLDNF
+2497 NNSNVMLQSF

-2514 AQVRLETV
+2514 AQVRLNTI
-2522 VTGTYNFPGTY
+2522 VTGTYNFPGVY

-2545 TLADNLSTSKNYTL
+2545 TLADNLSTSRNYTL
-2559 AASPAA
+2559 QASPAA

-2572 RVTEIMFVFGQ
+2572 RVTEVMFVFGQ

-2597 CTAIAG
+2597 CTAVAG

-2616 GGTYNGVWVQAISR
+2616 GGVYNGVWVQAISR